1 MFTGIVEEVG
11 CVRSLRRGARS
22 CELTVAARTVL
33 SDVRTGDSIAVNGVC
48 LTVKRFTASTFSAD
62 VMPETLDRSSL
73 GALSPGDAVNLERA
87 LSANGRFGGHIVSG
101 HIDGTGVVQSIRQDD
116 NAVWFA
122 IEAPAS
128 IMRLVVEKGSIA
140 IEGVSLTVA
149 RTDDRSFSVSVIP
162 HTRAATNL
170 AAKRPGDVVNLE
182 NDVVGKYVERLLAQ
196 GGACFPQSAG
206 WPADVRP
213 EPALDG
219 RGLSGGFADGRL
231 RTAMLGLPGFSNAG
245 SPSSRADPSRRG
257 VTREF
262 LRENGF

>member
-11 CVRSLRRGARS
+11 RVRSLRRGARS

-48 LTVKRFTASTFSAD
+48 LTVTRFTASTFSAD
-62 VMPETLDRSSL
+62 IMPETLDRSSL

-116 NAVWFA
+116 NAVWFD

-149 RTDDRSFSVSVIP
+149 RADDRSFSVSVIP

-182 NDVVGKYVERLLAQ
+182 NDVVGKYVERLLAC
-196 GGACFPQSAG
+196 GGAHPDRA
-206 WPADVRP
+206 
-213 EPALDG
+213 
-219 RGLSGGFADGRL
+219 
-231 RTAMLGLPGFSNAG
+231 PGAPGASNAR
-245 SPSSRADPSRRG
+245 SPASRADPSRPG
-257 VTREF
+257 LTREF
-262 LRENGF
+262 LWENGF